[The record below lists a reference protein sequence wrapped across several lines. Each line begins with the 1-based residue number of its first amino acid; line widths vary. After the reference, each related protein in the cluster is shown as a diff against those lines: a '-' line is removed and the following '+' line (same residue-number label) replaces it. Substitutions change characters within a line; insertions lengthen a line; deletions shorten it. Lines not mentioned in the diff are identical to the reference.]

1 MKDKNSKGKR
11 SHQAGKRD
19 WLKNRY
25 PELFSPGKHSQ
36 RKKRKLN
43 AKNS

>member
-1 MKDKNSKGKR
+1 MKDKNKKGKR
-11 SHQAGKRD
+11 SHQATKRD
-19 WLKNRY
+19 WVKERY
-25 PELFSPGKHSQ
+25 PDLFFPGKQSQ